1 MLLYNIDK
9 ETMVKVISKSKI
21 ISYKSNEIIFYQNST
36 PFNLY
41 LVLTGEISLKKY
53 SNLDLLTMIGSE
65 TNITL
70 SKRYSDSKYRN
81 SKMSRQSMQ
90 TMRNSAFKNYQENIN
105 INRLTCGDF
114 FYEENLVNKTP
125 YEYCTVVEKNAFV
138 LAINLNVFNS
148 YLKKNISR
156 TMENIRELIQSRF
169 QYFKQVER
177 NTFKSYMDNITKLFP
192 KNGDIICKE
201 NEPSDKLYLIY
212 QGKFA
217 VQKNSKNLGNLI
229 YLNKG
234 DIFGYESLIN
244 IKPKF
249 ETETK
254 IEVDINIMKNEYD
267 IVNQDNTSIILCL
280 EIPFFD
286 ELTTWKI
293 SKNLLTYFKE
303 QNDIIHNFENIKN
316 ISSIIFEEKYNN
328 LAKSKRNRSLN
339 ENSKQNQM
347 KEKKYKLMFKSSI
360 DYKKNYTAD
369 KINNK
374 RKVSFLNNYTKAFPK
389 DYLRN
394 KIQKYKL
401 KDSHTINKNKKTS
414 YVSLLFNNLGTKSH
428 AITYKRNEDI
438 KEFITP
444 SKKTEIQ
451 DNNILFETNNESK
464 HQNSNDKKSIS
475 SSLSNLN
482 GFNNN
487 SNSTKSTI
495 GKRPPSGTNKISTFG
510 STPSTTQYK
519 SRNRMKSTL
528 LQNFMS
534 CNKNMTTNKTTK
546 KKKRI
551 YFRNGNNNICS
562 IFNFSK
568 ITENRN
574 PLYIFSCMKLNKV
587 KYSLTVGKG
596 KSVDK
601 RPNEQFVSEYNFP
614 FIYETHEDEDVF

>member
-125 YEYCTVVEKNAFV
+125 YEYCTVVEKNAYV

-156 TMENIRELIQSRF
+156 TMENIKELIQSRF

-303 QNDIIHNFENIKN
+303 QNDIIHNFEKIKH
-316 ISSIIFEEKYNN
+316 ITALIFEEKYKN
-328 LAKSKRNRSLN
+328 LS
-339 ENSKQNQM
+339 
-347 KEKKYKLMFKSSI
+347 
-360 DYKKNYTAD
+360 
-369 KINNK
+369 
-374 RKVSFLNNYTKAFPK
+374 
-389 DYLRN
+389 
-394 KIQKYKL
+394 
-401 KDSHTINKNKKTS
+401 
-414 YVSLLFNNLGTKSH
+414 
-428 AITYKRNEDI
+428 
-438 KEFITP
+438 
-444 SKKTEIQ
+444 
-451 DNNILFETNNESK
+451 
-464 HQNSNDKKSIS
+464 
-475 SSLSNLN
+475 
-482 GFNNN
+482 
-487 SNSTKSTI
+487 
-495 GKRPPSGTNKISTFG
+495 
-510 STPSTTQYK
+510 
-519 SRNRMKSTL
+519 
-528 LQNFMS
+528 
-534 CNKNMTTNKTTK
+534 
-546 KKKRI
+546 KKKRRI
-551 YFRNGNNNICS
+551 KS
-562 IFNFSK
+562 L
-568 ITENRN
+568 NRN
-574 PLYIFSCMKLNKV
+574 KNIFTK
-587 KYSLTVGKG
+587 
-596 KSVDK
+596 DK
-601 RPNEQFVSEYNFP
+601 NYRFLFKTMINSQFLKR
-614 FIYETHEDEDVF
+614 